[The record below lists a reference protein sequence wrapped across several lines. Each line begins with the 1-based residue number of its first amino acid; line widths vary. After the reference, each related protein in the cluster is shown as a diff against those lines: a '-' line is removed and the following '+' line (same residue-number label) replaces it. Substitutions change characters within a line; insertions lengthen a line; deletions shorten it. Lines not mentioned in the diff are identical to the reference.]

1 MSFFERLP
9 VGELSVTNRSLTAG
23 SAIVMSGTATTRAAV
38 LAQLPDDAGI
48 GSLYLSSGGKMYLR
62 VAAAGASTDIE
73 LVTTSAAD

>member
-9 VGELSVTNRSLTAG
+9 VGELSVTNRSLAAG
-23 SAIVMSGTATTRAAV
+23 AAVIIAGTATTRAAV

-48 GSLYLSSGGKMYLR
+48 GSLYLSSAGKIYLR
-62 VAAAGASTDIE
+62 VAAAGAAADIE